1 MIEETLPFIFM
12 DFIIFHTQT
21 LCLGYNVFLQIFTLN
36 FFFFG
41 FNVQICKYIFKLNI
55 QLKRRHLAV
64 SHTIRLSNLH
74 ENYRS

>member
-36 FFFFG
+36 FFFL
-41 FNVQICKYIFKLNI
+41 VLMYKSVSIF
-55 QLKRRHLAV
+55 
-64 SHTIRLSNLH
+64 LS
-74 ENYRS
+74 